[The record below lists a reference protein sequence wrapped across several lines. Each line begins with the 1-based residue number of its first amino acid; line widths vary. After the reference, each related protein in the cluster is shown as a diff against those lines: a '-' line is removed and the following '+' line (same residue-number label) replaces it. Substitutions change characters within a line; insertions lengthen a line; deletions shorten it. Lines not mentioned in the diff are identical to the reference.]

1 MKRTRPP
8 AKPGLHWPCVRC
20 YSAVCAHLHKCRTR
34 SENERDEVVATG
46 STVAREAS
54 IALDAI
60 VQAIQERNLDKD
72 SDEVYTDITKV
83 VGEVRRE
90 RYARH

>member
-1 MKRTRPP
+1 MVKQQVGTESRAGVAPVG
-8 AKPGLHWPCVRC
+8 A
-20 YSAVCAHLHKCRTR
+20 A
-34 SENERDEVVATG
+34 ENERDEVVATG

-72 SDEVYTDITKV
+72 SDEVYADITQAV
-83 VGEVRRE
+83 EEVRCE
-90 RYARH
+90 RYTRKQRTVESR